1 MFRVVINALLGL
13 YCFWNA
19 YKFASI
25 SPMPEQGSLFG
36 IAIPG
41 MGYLAFW
48 VLFGVWCLYGA
59 YQGRHV
65 FNR

>member
-1 MFRVVINALLGL
+1 MVRVLINAALGL

-25 SPMPEQGSLFG
+25 SPMPAQGAIFG
-36 IAIPG
+36 FPVPAMAYI
-41 MGYLAFW
+41 AFW
-48 VLFGVWCLYGA
+48 GVFGLWCLYGA

-65 FNR
+65 FKR